1 MAVSTGKYRKKVV
14 NMRML
19 KLEIRRILKT
29 KLTIILLIAALG
41 LTFIMA
47 YLPVTYVKTSYMD
60 TEGNAVEVSGK
71 EAIAYDKLVQ
81 KDIGGEITDSD
92 FENAVRHYQECLS
105 SYGVT
110 KTNELPNGVYEKE
123 IYPYEPLY
131 RSIMYGFADPVT
143 GNVPTIMDIP
153 VEKAGNFYAECEKNL
168 ETLMKLEQKDNP
180 KAQQDALERY
190 EHVEKPY
197 KFYSGYNKDALDY
210 QILLSFVIM
219 TLCVVI
225 AAPVFSSD
233 YQTEADAILRCTKY
247 GRSKLAITKIVSGL
261 LISSVV
267 YAICIGL
274 YLIISNSMFGWE
286 CTGTSVQMLYSVIN
300 FVNMNLGELQ
310 LCVAA
315 AGLLT
320 VLATVSL
327 TLFLSSRFKNVVVSL
342 GISLMI
348 CILPIVFYIALPND
362 VATWVNAFIP
372 SSGVGLVT
380 SILYSLVDFVYLSV
394 GKISV
399 WLPYVMVGIGIIE
412 IPVFVLGAI
421 GSYMEY
427 KRR

>member
-1 MAVSTGKYRKKVV
+1 
-14 NMRML
+14 MRML

-29 KLTIILLIAALG
+29 KLTIILLIAAVG

-47 YLPVTYVKTSYMD
+47 YLPVTYMKTSYMD
-60 TEGNAVEVSGK
+60 KEGNAIEVTGK
-71 EAIAYDKLVQ
+71 DAIAYDKLVQ
-81 KDIGGEITDSD
+81 KEIAGKLDDSD

-110 KTNELPNGVYEKE
+110 KTNELPNGVYENE

-143 GNVPTIMDIP
+143 GIVPTIMDIP

-168 ETLMKLEQKDNP
+168 ETLMKLEQKGNP

-197 KFYSGYNKDALDY
+197 KFYPGYNKDALDY

-219 TLCVVI
+219 TICVVI

-233 YQTEADAILRCTKY
+233 YQTEADTILRCTKY
-247 GRSKLAITKIVSGL
+247 GRSKLAITKIVSAF

-267 YAICIGL
+267 YAVCIGL
-274 YLIISNSMFGWE
+274 YLVISNSMFGWE
-286 CTGTSVQMLYSVIN
+286 CTGTSAQMLYSVIN
-300 FVNMNLGELQ
+300 LVNMNLGELQ

-315 AGLLT
+315 AGLIT

-362 VATWVNAFIP
+362 VATWVNVFIP

-380 SILYSLVDFVYLSV
+380 SILSSLMDFVYLSV
-394 GKISV
+394 GEISV
-399 WLPYVMVGIGIIE
+399 WLPYVMVGVGIVE
-412 IPVFVLGAI
+412 IPVFVLGAV
-421 GSYMEY
+421 GSYMGY
-427 KRR
+427 RNR